1 MAAAQYDKNDLRPAG
16 NVFFDRRTCLTRLV
30 ATTTFE
36 PIAISRLSS
45 AISQDRLSVITV
57 EPLLFRGK
65 DGCFRDSVRAHT
77 RIACCDLGG
86 IVHLVELLFAAGNP
100 LHPGGARV
108 PKLHVTIEG
117 CDRPPRAPPQR

>member
-36 PIAISRLSS
+36 PIAISRSSS
-45 AISQDRLSVITV
+45 AISQDRLGVITV

-65 DGCFRDSVRAHT
+65 DGCFRDSVCAHT
-77 RIACCDLGG
+77 RVSRRDLRGTS
-86 IVHLVELLFAAGNP
+86 HLVDFRFAAGKP
-100 LHPGGARV
+100 LHPGGARLA
-108 PKLHVTIEG
+108 KFHVTIEG
-117 CDRPPRAPPQR
+117 YDRLVRRCG